1 MAKEGI
7 HNENYHKIVM
17 EVYDVDGKKKTF
29 ESASTY
35 KGDKLVSDVNISKHQ
50 AWIDNSKFDEESS
63 QNKNMQKFL
72 NKLGKCN
79 FTKNKKSSHED
90 TEIVSE
96 TTADGSSSKKEDDS
110 ESN

>member
-1 MAKEGI
+1 MPKKEI
-7 HNENYHKIVM
+7 HNENYHRIIM

-35 KGDKLVSDVNISKHQ
+35 KGDKLVSEVDISKHQ

-63 QNKNMQKFL
+63 QNKNMQKFM

-79 FTKNKKSSHED
+79 FNNKKAENKKNNSED
-90 TEIVSE
+90 TE
-96 TTADGSSSKKEDDS
+96 TTADSSSYKKDDNS
-110 ESN
+110 SN